1 MESVSRPPR
10 HPALHG
16 VVASFWVSVRPD
28 AAPDEFVLP
37 SGQAQLVVDGD
48 RGVSLL
54 VGPRTR
60 AAVVPS
66 SKFAAGVCLGPV
78 GLSALSGVQPRELV
92 DEVAD
97 ADEALGGR
105 TVACLDGSDPLDILA
120 RLERHLLGLRREDSE
135 PERLVVAA
143 ERSIRA
149 GSRLD
154 AVTSVL
160 GVDRRQLVPAFRDR
174 VGLPPKRYQRL
185 LRFQS
190 AVRAMRVPAPP
201 SLAAIAARCGY
212 ADQPHL
218 SRDFKEFAG
227 LTPAQVH
234 GVASAAHNHLTAIPD
249 GRR

>member
-10 HPALHG
+10 HPALYG
-16 VVASFWVSVRPD
+16 VAESFWVSVRPE
-28 AAPDEFVLP
+28 AATDELVLP

-66 SKFAAGVCLGPV
+66 SRFAAGISLGPV
-78 GLSALSGVQPRELV
+78 GLTALSAVQPRDLV
-92 DEVAD
+92 DDVAE
-97 ADEALGGR
+97 ADEALGER
-105 TVACLDGSDPLDILA
+105 TTACLDGSDPLDILD
-120 RLERHLLGLRREDSE
+120 RLERQIVGLHRDDSE
-135 PERLVVAA
+135 PDQLVLAA

-149 GSRLD
+149 GFRLD

-174 VGLPPKRYQRL
+174 VGLPPKQYQRL
-185 LRFQS
+185 LRFQR
-190 AVRAMRVPAPP
+190 AVRAMRVPTPA

-218 SRDFKEFAG
+218 SRDFKEFSG
-227 LTPAQVH
+227 LTPRQVH
-234 GVASAAHNHLTAIPD
+234 GVASTAHNHLTASAD
-249 GRR
+249 GQR